1 MGSAFYIYVKSF
13 PMKNLR
19 ITGVPEHFNY
29 PFVLLVNEQP
39 LMDKGIKIEWIE
51 ESRGSGQMNL
61 ALRNGE
67 TDLAIL
73 LTESFLK
80 DFESGNPSKM
90 IGYHV
95 ETPLNWGIHVR
106 FSSQVKALSD
116 LKRKHFLVS
125 RMGSGSH
132 LMALVLAKREGWK
145 TEELTFEIV
154 NNMDGAK
161 AALDGGN
168 EGLFLWEK
176 YTTSPMVENGTMK
189 RIGEVPSPW
198 PCFVMV
204 ASEKALEEF
213 GDQIFAIRDRVYG
226 ISKSI
231 SNSPDLAKKL
241 SAFYHLDQR
250 GIENWLEQTRW
261 KTEAVVSKSE
271 MEDAMNTMVELG
283 ILNSKLPLQQFLTLD
298 RLSLLD

>member
-1 MGSAFYIYVKSF
+1 
-13 PMKNLR
+13 MKNLR

-29 PFVLLVNEQP
+29 PFVLLEKEQP
-39 LMDKGIKIEWIE
+39 LTDKGIKIEWIE

-80 DFESGNPSKM
+80 DFEAGNPSKM

-106 FSSQVKALSD
+106 SGSKVNSLSD

-161 AALDGGN
+161 SAMEGGN

-176 YTTSPMVENGTMK
+176 YTTAPMVKNGTMK

-198 PCFVMV
+198 PCFVIV
-204 ASEKALEEF
+204 ASDKALEEF
-213 GDQIFAIRDRVYG
+213 GDLIFELRNRLYE
-226 ISKSI
+226 ISQAFTDNPIKSKT
-231 SNSPDLAKKL
+231 LAT
-241 SAFYHLDQR
+241 FYQLDQNDV
-250 GIENWLEQTRW
+250 EKWLTQTSW
-261 KTEAVVSKSE
+261 KAQADVSRKE
-271 MEDAMNTMVELG
+271 LEKAIKTMKDLG
-283 ILNSKLPLQQFLTLD
+283 ILKSE
-298 RLSLLD
+298 LSLELFLSEKGLRIED

>member
-1 MGSAFYIYVKSF
+1 
-13 PMKNLR
+13 MKNLR
-19 ITGVPEHFNY
+19 ITGVPEHFNF
-29 PFVLLVNEQP
+29 PFVLLENEQP
-39 LMDKGIKIEWIE
+39 LKYQGIQIEWIE

-80 DFESGNPSKM
+80 DFEAGNPSKM

-106 FSSQVKALSD
+106 SGSAVKSLLD
-116 LKRKHFLVS
+116 LKKKHFLVS

-132 LMALVLAKREGWK
+132 LMALVLAKREVWK
-145 TEELTFEIV
+145 KEELTFETV
-154 NNMDGAK
+154 NNMEGAK
-161 AALDGGN
+161 AAMDIGN
-168 EGLFLWEK
+168 EGIFLWEK
-176 YTTSPMVENGTMK
+176 YTTSPMVENHTMK

-204 ASEKALEEF
+204 ASEKALAEF
-213 GDQIFAIRDRVYG
+213 GDQIFTIRDRVYG

-231 SNSPDLAKKL
+231 SADPDLAKKL
-241 SAFYHLDQR
+241 SKFYRLDQR
-250 GIENWLEQTRW
+250 GIENWLEETRW
-261 KTEAVVSKSE
+261 KTEAIVSKSE
-271 MEDAMNTMVELG
+271 LEDAMNTMEELG
-283 ILNSKLPLQQFLTLD
+283 ILNSKLPLERFLTLD
-298 RLSLLD
+298 RLNLLD